1 VRRSSLPTAL
11 STAVSVVRAA
21 SLLAAC
27 GGDDDD
33 SADAGLSANE
43 SGGQSST
50 THADEGEGGGD
61 GGMEMNHDERPH
73 PVAPGARAIDVD
85 ATSYEYGPPEI
96 DIRAGEDVAI
106 VLSADDVEHDFVI
119 DELDTHISAQ
129 PGETTEGGLRVDE
142 PGRYTFYCSVSGHR
156 EAGMEGTLVVS

>member
-1 VRRSSLPTAL
+1 MHRPRLPAAL
-11 STAVSVVRAA
+11 SALLAA

-27 GGDDDD
+27 GGDDD
-33 SADAGLSANE
+33 SANRGMSANE
-43 SGGQSST
+43 PNGEST
-50 THADEGEGGGD
+50 TTQADEGEGG
-61 GGMEMNHDERPH
+61 MEMHHDDPPN
-73 PVAPGARAIDVD
+73 PVAPGAREIDVD

-119 DELDTHISAQ
+119 DELETHISAE

>member
-1 VRRSSLPTAL
+1 MRRPLAL
-11 STAVSVVRAA
+11 AMSAVLAA

-33 SADAGLSANE
+33 ST
-43 SGGQSST
+43 SGGMSAADSSDQSTT
-50 THADEGEGGGD
+50 THADDGE
-61 GGMEMNHDERPH
+61 GGMEMNHDEPPN
-73 PVAPGARAIDVD
+73 PVAPGAREIDVE

-119 DELDTHISAQ
+119 EELDTHISAQ

>member
-1 VRRSSLPTAL
+1 MRRLLPLAL
-11 STAVSVVRAA
+11 SAVLAA

-33 SADAGLSANE
+33 SANAGMSA
-43 SGGQSST
+43 T
-50 THADEGEGGGD
+50 DDEA
-61 GGMEMNHDERPH
+61 GMEMNHDDPPD
-73 PVAPGARAIDVD
+73 PVAPGAREIEVEA
-85 ATSYEYGPPEI
+85 SSFEFGPPEI

-106 VLSADDVEHDFVI
+106 VLSTDDIEHDFVI
-119 DELDTHISAQ
+119 EELETHISAQ

-142 PGRYTFYCSVSGHR
+142 PGRYTFFCSVSGHR